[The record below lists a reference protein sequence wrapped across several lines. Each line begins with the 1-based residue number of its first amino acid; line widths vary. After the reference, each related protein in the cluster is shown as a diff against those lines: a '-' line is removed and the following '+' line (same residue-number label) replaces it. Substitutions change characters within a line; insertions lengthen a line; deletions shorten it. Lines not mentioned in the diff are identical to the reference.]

1 MNIMFWSLL
10 ILMLLG
16 AIAIMVW
23 PLLRVSNRAALAYRQ
38 SNLEINRQKL
48 DELELDLK
56 EGRIDEAM
64 YRVAREELDREL
76 LVDIPEENVDTAAQH
91 YTGTAQ
97 RQPAAAIIITL
108 FVPAVAFL
116 LYLQLG
122 MHSASNEDF
131 VASHPSAQ
139 QPGQQQAQGEM
150 DIAVMA
156 ERLSQRLQQ
165 EGGSAE
171 DWAMLGRAHKYLQ
184 EYALAAKAFD
194 VALKE
199 DTENSQLMLEMAEVL
214 ALQNNREINEQA
226 RSLIMRAYELAPEDP
241 NSLWFAGVAEFQA
254 GNFQQAIDRL
264 VELLPMAMGE
274 EDVMKSVIAIVSES
288 RKELVAQGREM
299 PELEELL
306 GIKQLVQQMSA
317 ERAADNS
324 VAETPVARSAPA
336 AAAPAAAVSGRTIT
350 VKVDVDDLARSRF
363 GAGDTVFIY
372 AKAKQGPRM
381 PLAVQRLVL
390 SDLPATVTLDDSMAM
405 VEGMNLSSFDPVVVS
420 ARISRAG
427 SAIAQAGDYIG
438 YAESVSGSNDELS
451 IVINEPVQ

>member
-10 ILMLLG
+10 ILMLLA

-23 PLLRVSNRAALAYRQ
+23 PLLRVNNRAMLAYRQ
-38 SNLEINRQKL
+38 SNLEINRQKFEEL
-48 DELELDLK
+48 DLDLK

-76 LVDIPEENVDTAAQH
+76 LVDIPEENVDTASQH

-97 RQPAAAIIITL
+97 RQPAAAMIIAL
-108 FVPAVAFL
+108 FIPAAAFL
-116 LYLQLG
+116 IYLQLG
-122 MHSASNEDF
+122 MHSASDEDF
-131 VASHPSAQ
+131 VAAQRPAQ

-156 ERLSQRLQQ
+156 ERLSQRLQEQ
-165 EGGSAE
+165 GGTAE
-171 DWAMLGRAHKYLQ
+171 DWAMLGRAHKYLEQ
-184 EYALAAKAFD
+184 YALAVKAFD

-199 DTENSQLMLEMAEVL
+199 DTDNTQLMLEMAEVL
-214 ALQNNREINEQA
+214 ALENDRVINEQA
-226 RSLIMRAYELAPEDP
+226 RSLIMRAYELAPNDP
-241 NSLWFAGVAEFQA
+241 NSLWFAGVAEYQA
-254 GNFQQAIDRL
+254 GNYQQAIDRL

-288 RKELVAQGREM
+288 RKELIAQGQEM

-317 ERAADNS
+317 EGAADNRA
-324 VAETPVARSAPA
+324 AETSAATPAPA
-336 AAAPAAAVSGRTIT
+336 AAEPAAAASGRQIT
-350 VKVDVDDLARSRF
+350 VSVDVDDLTRSRF

-420 ARISRAG
+420 ARISKAG

-438 YAESVSGSNDELS
+438 YAESVSGSEGTLS

>member
-1 MNIMFWSLL
+1 MFWSLL
-10 ILMLLG
+10 ILMLLA

-23 PLLRVSNRAALAYRQ
+23 PLLRVNNKAMLAYRQ
-38 SNLEINRQKL
+38 SNLEINRQKFEEL
-48 DELELDLK
+48 DLDLK

-97 RQPAAAIIITL
+97 RQPAAAMIIAL
-108 FVPAVAFL
+108 FIPAAAFL

-122 MHSASNEDF
+122 MHSASDEDF

-139 QPGQQQAQGEM
+139 QPGQQQVQGEM

-214 ALQNNREINEQA
+214 ALENNREINEQA

-317 ERAADNS
+317 ERAADNG
-324 VAETPVARSAPA
+324 VAETP